1 MASLTD
7 ALSDPNRV
15 ETVVTDCLVLL
26 EEEVATKK
34 GISGLGIKAGF
45 KAVKSAKP
53 GFLAAVIH
61 HLLPEFTAALDPVY
75 QEALAKGIGI
85 TPYFEQNAG
94 RVADDLLTITD
105 RKAEASGNRLLQGA
119 YNKLRGI
126 AKKHVE
132 QAVPRLARLIEKH
145 AGTPAD

>member
-1 MASLTD
+1 MTSLTD
-7 ALSDPNRV
+7 ALSDPSRV
-15 ETVVTDCLVLL
+15 EAVVTDCGLLL

-53 GFLAAVIH
+53 GFLIAVIH

-75 QEALAKGIGI
+75 QEALAKGNGI

-94 RVADDLLTITD
+94 RVADDLLAITD
-105 RKAEASGNRLLQGA
+105 RKAQASGNRLLQGA

-145 AGTPAD
+145 VGTLSD

>member
-7 ALSDPNRV
+7 TLSEPNRV

-34 GISGLGIKAGF
+34 GISGLGIKTGF

-105 RKAEASGNRLLQGA
+105 RKAETSGNRLLQGA

-132 QAVPRLARLIEKH
+132 QAVPRLAQLIEKH